1 MTLIKKNADTK
12 VSIGNKVTLGKN
24 IVLGPQCK
32 EINIGF
38 GSYIGNDVYIDIPYL
53 SIGEYTTIHKYTT
66 IHGYLPCSIGH
77 NCWIGE
83 HTIIDSI
90 GGTIIGNNVGV
101 GTYSQLWSHMKFGDM
116 LKGCRWNIDKPLI
129 IEDDVWFVG
138 HCIVS
143 PITAK
148 KGSLLMVGGVITKD
162 MEENRVYGGSP
173 AKDLTDKIGTQF
185 KDVSIAEKKSYFNKL
200 YIDFLSSEDIDESDY
215 SIVLVDKLDKNDLIK
230 DTNVTVFCLNNQ
242 TYKPTYSELEYKF
255 IKYMLYDKAKFIPY
269 K

>member
-1 MTLIKKNADTK
+1 MTLIKKNPNTK
-12 VSIGNKVTLGKN
+12 VIIEDKVRLGVN

-32 EINIGF
+32 EIKIGF
-38 GSYIGNDVYIDIPYL
+38 GTFIGDNVYIDIPYL
-53 SIGEYTTIHKYTT
+53 SIGEYTSIHKSIT

-90 GGTIIGNNVGV
+90 GGTTIGNNVGV

-116 LKGCRWNIDKPLI
+116 MKGCRWNISKPLV
-129 IEDDVWFVG
+129 IEDDVWLVG

-185 KDVSIAEKKSYFNKL
+185 KDVSIIEKKSYFNNL
-200 YIDFLSSEDIDESDY
+200 YIQFLSSENINKNDY
-215 SIVLVDKLDKNDLIK
+215 PIVLVEEIDKKVITK
-230 DTNVTVFCLNNQ
+230 FENVTQFCLNDQ
-242 TYKPTYSELEYKF
+242 TYVPTYSELEYKF
-255 IKYMLYDKAKFIPY
+255 IKYMLYDRAKFIPI